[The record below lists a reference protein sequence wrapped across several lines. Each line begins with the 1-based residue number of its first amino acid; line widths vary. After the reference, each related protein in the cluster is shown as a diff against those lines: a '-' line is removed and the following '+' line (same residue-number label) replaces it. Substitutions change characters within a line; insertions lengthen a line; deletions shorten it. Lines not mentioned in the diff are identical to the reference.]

1 MFAPLFAGL
10 FGRVPHER
18 IQMFNVY
25 SDNYEELQ
33 MLSACMEVLL
43 FDEED
48 FEDDDVCKD
57 WDERFNLT
65 KTQYIW

>member
-10 FGRVPHER
+10 FLRVPHER
-18 IQMFNVY
+18 IHMFNVY

-33 MLSACMEVLL
+33 MLSACMEELM

-48 FEDDDVCKD
+48 FEDENVCKD